1 MPHEIVSAG
10 TRNEGATVVVTHRV
24 REGRLAEYDQ
34 CLNAIG
40 PECRASPGCLD
51 LQVIRPIADVTST
64 YTVVIRFDLRKHL
77 EIWMNSNERAR
88 FVEEVRPLLAKDDEY
103 SVLSGLDFLFTPE
116 GGGARVP
123 IRWKQFL
130 VTWSAVYPLLL
141 GVSLVLSPILRQPGL
156 LENHYIDTLLT
167 TGIVVALTVYIVMP
181 AYTRLIQRW
190 LFA

>member
-1 MPHEIVSAG
+1 MFKYSRP
-10 TRNEGATVVVTHRV
+10 
-24 REGRLAEYDQ
+24 L
-34 CLNAIG
+34 
-40 PECRASPGCLD
+40 CRASAGCLD
-51 LQVIRPIADVTST
+51 LQIIRPITGLTST

-116 GGGARVP
+116 GGSAKAP

-141 GVSLVLSPILRQPGL
+141 GVSLVISPILRQLGL
-156 LENHYIDTLLT
+156 LENHYTDTLLT